1 MDEDVKCMKE
11 RKNTMRKKI
20 ALLSLTVLM
29 GLSVVACGTSKG
41 GEADSTT
48 TPTATPDA
56 TKIMNVDLSGYITLG
71 DYKGI
76 EVKAEDATV
85 TDKEVEEKIQ
95 STLEGKATYEDVD
108 NTYAAKDG
116 DKLNIDFTG
125 YVDDKAFDNGSATE
139 QDVQIGAGKFIP
151 GFEEGLVGHK
161 EGEEFDINVTFPED
175 YSSTDLAGKDAKFTI
190 KIHTIQKQVVPELTD
205 EYVAKLSTTSK
216 TVADYK
222 AEVRKS
228 LEADKLAAKKETE
241 QNNVWST
248 AVANAE
254 VSEYPQDQV
263 DYYKSMLTS
272 QFEYYATQYGV
283 DLETYVGY
291 LNVTMDEFNEKM
303 DTNAKA
309 YVKELMFMQKLAQ
322 VENLT
327 VTDEEYQKALQEYLD
342 NYELKD
348 EAELIKSVGETAPIQ
363 IKQNCLY
370 NKVMD
375 FLYTNAVIK

>member
-1 MDEDVKCMKE
+1 MDEDVKCMEE

-48 TPTATPDA
+48 PPTATPDA
-56 TKIMNVDLSGYITLG
+56 TKIMNTDLSGYITLG

-108 NTYAAKDG
+108 ATYAAKDG

-125 YVDDKAFDNGSATE
+125 YVDDKAFDKGSATK
-139 QDVQIGAGKFIP
+139 QDVQIGAGTFIP

-161 EGEEFDINVTFPED
+161 EGEEFDINVTFPKD

-205 EYVAKLSTTSK
+205 EYVAKLSKTSK

-222 AEVRKS
+222 AEVRKE
-228 LEADKLAAKKETE
+228 LEATKLETKKTTE
-241 QNNVWST
+241 QNNIWSI
-248 AVANAE
+248 AVENAK

-263 DYYKSMLTS
+263 DYYKSTLTA

-283 DLETYVGY
+283 DLETYVSY
-291 LNVTMDEFNEKM
+291 LNVTMDEFNKKM
-303 DTNAKA
+303 DDNAKA

-327 VTDEEYQKALQEYLD
+327 VTEEEYQKALKEYLD

-348 EAELIKSVGETAPIQ
+348 EAELISSVGETAPIQ